1 MAAPAK
7 TCVITGANGYIGSRI
22 AAHLRRE
29 GWVVYELRHDLKSAI
44 AGDGLLLPYSLEEG
58 VKPEV
63 LRGVQALVHCAY
75 DFRPVRWEEILTVNV
90 KGSLRL
96 FAAAREADV
105 KRVIF
110 FSSMSAFEG
119 CRSLY
124 GRGKMEV
131 EKEALKMGA
140 VVIRPGL
147 VFGKDAGGT
156 FGALHRLVSASKVV
170 PLIGS
175 GSQIQY
181 LAHEEDLC
189 CLVAKICAAEGDYI
203 DSPISAAAERSV
215 TLREIVKVVAEAQG
229 QKKIVIPI
237 PWRVVWLGL
246 KITEKLNLG
255 IGLRSDS
262 VIGLVNSNRHPDFAP
277 LRRMGVPFREFNAQT
292 LTA

>member
-1 MAAPAK
+1 MAEPARI
-7 TCVITGANGYIGSRI
+7 CAITGANGYIGSRI

-29 GWVVYELRHDLKSAI
+29 GWIVYELRHDLKSAV
-44 AGDGLLLPYSLEEG
+44 ARDGLLLPYSLEED
-58 VKPEV
+58 VKPGV
-63 LRGVQALVHCAY
+63 LRSVRALVHCAY
-75 DFRPVRWEEILTVNV
+75 DFRPTRWEEILAVNV

-96 FAAAREADV
+96 LAAAQEAGV
-105 KRVIF
+105 KRSIF

-119 CRSLY
+119 CQSLY

-147 VFGKDAGGT
+147 VFGRNAGGT
-156 FGALHRLVSASKVV
+156 FGTLYGLVSASKIV

-175 GSQIQY
+175 GSQVQY

-189 CLVAKICAAEGDYI
+189 RLIAKICAVESDRI

-246 KITEKLNLG
+246 KITERLGLG

-262 VIGLVNSNRHPDFAP
+262 VIGLVNSNRNPDFVP